1 MFTTN
6 AFSAL
11 AIRTRRRSGAADPFA
26 TMRARS
32 HSARRDEVAALGI
45 PTTVPTHRARPVV

>member
-32 HSARRDEVAALGI
+32 RSARRDEVAALGI